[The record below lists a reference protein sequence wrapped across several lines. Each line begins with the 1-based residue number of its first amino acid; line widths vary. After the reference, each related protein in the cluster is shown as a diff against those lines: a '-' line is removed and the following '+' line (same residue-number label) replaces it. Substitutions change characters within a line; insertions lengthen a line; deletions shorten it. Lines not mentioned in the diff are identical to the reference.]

1 MAIDM
6 LPGNLVFDLDGTLLD
21 SLPGIRYSLEAAF
34 RACGLAVGEVDL
46 RSLELR
52 QRGLEEDSAL

>member
-1 MAIDM
+1 MAIDK

-34 RACGLAVGEVDL
+34 RACGLAGL
-46 RSLELR
+46 RWARLICDR
-52 QRGLEEDSAL
+52 